1 MAYCQT
7 SDVERYITPAVG
19 ADVAGAIAAAQK
31 QVEQYTGDLFE
42 PTTKTI
48 YTETNRNHV
57 ADLPYT
63 TNSISAVAAA
73 DTGTALSADAWTF
86 ENGTVPRIRVSLINA
101 WSILIAGAEP
111 YSYRSTQVARLNVT
125 GSFGTPSVPAPIAQ
139 ATALLAA
146 QFLASTGF
154 GTLTADAQALVGVPA
169 DVATISVEGYSVSY
183 RDTTAT
189 TDAEASTTGL
199 PAVDRLVAPYRR
211 TKRARWF

>member
-7 SDVERYITPAVG
+7 SDVERYITPAAG
-19 ADVAGAIAAAQK
+19 ANVAGAITAAQK

-57 ADLPYT
+57 ADLPYST
-63 TNSISAVAAA
+63 ISITEVKSA
-73 DTGTALSADAWTF
+73 DTETALAADAWTF
-86 ENGTVPRIRVSLINA
+86 ENGTVPRIRISLINA

-125 GSFGTPSVPAPIAQ
+125 GTFGTATVPAPIAQ

-154 GTLTADAQALVGVPA
+154 GALTAEAQALIGVPA

-183 RDTTAT
+183 RDTAT
-189 TDAEASTTGL
+189 STGTEATTTGL